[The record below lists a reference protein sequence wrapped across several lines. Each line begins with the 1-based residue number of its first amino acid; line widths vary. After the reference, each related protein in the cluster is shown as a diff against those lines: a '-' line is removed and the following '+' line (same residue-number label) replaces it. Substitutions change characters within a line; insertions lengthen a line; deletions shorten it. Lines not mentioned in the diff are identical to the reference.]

1 MSVVPTPVGCFS
13 VLAGA
18 AAPVIIAGAAAL
30 SMTGETFL
38 VRWLV
43 FVLVATV
50 ITALV
55 LGIHAATR
63 TTPVPV
69 STGDTH
75 EEVNSLA

>member
-1 MSVVPTPVGCFS
+1 MSTRPTPAGCFAA
-13 VLAGA
+13 LAGVS
-18 AAPVIIAGAAAL
+18 APLIIAGAAAL
-30 SMTGETFL
+30 SMTDAPFL

-55 LGIHAATR
+55 LGIHAFTR

-69 STGDTH
+69 R
-75 EEVNSLA
+75 EEVKTHG